1 MNENENLV
9 TKVTE
14 NAEQTAEQTPVKTY
28 TQEEVNEI
36 IGKRIARKEA
46 QIRKEYDREY
56 GGLMDLL
63 EAGTGKKGV
72 KEVTDTFAG
81 YYESKGVQ
89 VKKQPEY
96 SAADLKILAQA
107 DADEIIRS
115 GYEDVVDEVDRLTNI
130 GVDNMTDR
138 DKAVFKVLAEYR
150 KNAET
155 SRELA
160 EIGVT
165 EDVYNSQEFKDF
177 AGKFNPST
185 PIRDIYD
192 IFAKTQP
199 KKEIRTM
206 GSMTNKEVAD
216 NGVKDFYTY
225 EEAMKFTKA
234 DFDKNPL
241 LYTKVQESMTKW

>member
-9 TKVTE
+9 PNGTE
-14 NAEQTAEQTPVKTY
+14 NVEHTTEETPVKTY
-28 TQEEVNEI
+28 TQEEVDALV
-36 IGKRIARKEA
+36 GKRLARNEA
-46 QIRKEYDREY
+46 KIRREYDRKY
-56 GGLMDLL
+56 GGLTDVLK
-63 EAGTGKKGV
+63 AGTGKETV
-72 KEVTDTFAG
+72 EEMTDTFTQF
-81 YYESKGVQ
+81 YEKKGIQ
-89 VKKQPEY
+89 IKKKPEY
-96 SAADLKILAQA
+96 SDADLQILAKA

-115 GYEDVVDEVDRLTNI
+115 GYEDVVDEVDRLVNI

-138 DKAVFKVLAEYR
+138 EKAIFKVLAEHR

-155 SRELA
+155 SKELA

-185 PIRDIYD
+185 PIKDIYN

-199 KKEIRTM
+199 KKEVRTM
-206 GSMTNKEVAD
+206 GSMTNTEVAD

-225 EEAMKFTKA
+225 EEAMKFSKA

-241 LYTKVQESMTKW
+241 LYKRVQESMTKW